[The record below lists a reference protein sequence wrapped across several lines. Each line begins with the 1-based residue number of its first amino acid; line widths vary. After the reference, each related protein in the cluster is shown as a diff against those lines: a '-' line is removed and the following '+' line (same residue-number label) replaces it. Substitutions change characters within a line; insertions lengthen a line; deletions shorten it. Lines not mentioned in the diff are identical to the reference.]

1 MEFEYDREGY
11 AVKPR
16 YKLVSCHTARRT
28 AITNMY
34 LSGQFTPRQI
44 MSVSG
49 HVKEETFLKYVRLS
63 LDERADEVVNAA
75 ADGLF

>member
-1 MEFEYDREGY
+1 
-11 AVKPR
+11 
-16 YKLVSCHTARRT
+16 
-28 AITNMY
+28 MY